1 MTILKLMGGKV
12 VKSNLTFSS
21 WIGVWFR
28 RITNSNNEHFILLI
42 TVYVCLLKIIINRI
56 KRKINI
62 RIGINLKYRKK
73 PFITW
78 DCLMVLPILF
88 LCDKPNACWF
98 YLLHKIFNSIRNP
111 FYCSHYTLFSSLI
124 KRDIETATTR
134 RQKSIYHAQC
144 RSFWLCTSQG
154 ICSNSIIVWEEP
166 FKWSTLL
173 LCLLFY
179 FATHL
184 FPHHW
189 FIASGSFIT
198 LPTNQIHV
206 QLYDGWECIGFF
218 GIQPLNKHANKLNVH
233 AKSIYG

>member
-1 MTILKLMGGKV
+1 
-12 VKSNLTFSS
+12 
-21 WIGVWFR
+21 
-28 RITNSNNEHFILLI
+28 
-42 TVYVCLLKIIINRI
+42 
-56 KRKINI
+56 
-62 RIGINLKYRKK
+62 
-73 PFITW
+73 
-78 DCLMVLPILF
+78 MVLPILF

-173 LCLLFY
+173 LCFIVLLRNTFIPSSLIY
-179 FATHL
+179 CL
-184 FPHHW
+184 WIIHHS
-189 FIASGSFIT
+189 ADKPNSRST
-198 LPTNQIHV
+198 LWRLRMHR
-206 QLYDGWECIGFF
+206 FF
-218 GIQPLNKHANKLNVH
+218 RYSTTEQTCE
-233 AKSIYG
+233 